1 MTSSLILINGLP
13 ASGKSTLAEGIAFRL
28 GWPLL
33 SKDTVKE
40 ALADLTGPT
49 VPSDRLG
56 RLAMDTVWALAG
68 ATDIGVVVESFW
80 WKHRDLRFVERGLEA
95 AGDPKVVEVWCA
107 VPTEVAAERYEDR
120 DRHPVHEPGW
130 ELPQHPEWERHPPEP
145 LGVGP
150 VVHVDTS
157 EEYDLD
163 AVLAEIGAGLGGLE
177 PPR

>member
-13 ASGKSTLAEGIAFRL
+13 ASGKSTLAEEIAFRL

-40 ALADLTGPT
+40 VLADLTGPS
-49 VPSDRLG
+49 VPGDRLG
-56 RLAMDTVWALAG
+56 RIAMDTVWALAG
-68 ATDIGVVVESFW
+68 GTDLGVVVESFW
-80 WKHRDLRFVERGLEA
+80 WKHRDLRQVQHGLEA
-95 AGDPKVVEVWCA
+95 AGSPAVVEVWCA
-107 VPTEVAAERYEDR
+107 VPPGVAEDRYEDR

-130 ELPQHPEWERHPPEP
+130 ELSDHPEWKRHPPEP

>member
-1 MTSSLILINGLP
+1 MTDRLILINGLP
-13 ASGKSTLAEGIAFRL
+13 ASGKSTLAESIAFRL

-33 SKDTVKE
+33 SKDAVKE

-49 VPSDRLG
+49 VASDRLG

-68 ATDIGVVVESFW
+68 AAEIGVVVESFW
-80 WKHRDLRFVERGLEA
+80 WKHRDHRFVERGLET

-107 VPTEVAAERYEDR
+107 VPEEVAAERYEDR
-120 DRHPVHEPGW
+120 DRHPVHKPGW
-130 ELPQHPEWERHPPEP
+130 ELPEHPEWERHPPEP

>member
-13 ASGKSTLAEGIAFRL
+13 ASGKTSLAEAIAYRL

-33 SKDTVKE
+33 SKDAVKE
-40 ALADLTGPT
+40 ALADLTGPA
-49 VPSDRLG
+49 VPAERLG
-56 RLAMDTVWALAG
+56 RIAMDTLWSVAG
-68 ATDIGVVVESFW
+68 AADIGMVIESFW
-80 WKHRDLRFVERGLEA
+80 WKHRDLRHVERGLEA
-95 AGDPKVVEVWCA
+95 AGSPAVVEVWCA
-107 VPTEVAAERYEDR
+107 VPPEVAAERYEDR

-130 ELPQHPEWERHPPEP
+130 ELSEHPEWEKHPPEP

-150 VVHVDTS
+150 VVHVDTA

-163 AVLAEIGAGLGGLE
+163 TVLAEIGAGLGGLE